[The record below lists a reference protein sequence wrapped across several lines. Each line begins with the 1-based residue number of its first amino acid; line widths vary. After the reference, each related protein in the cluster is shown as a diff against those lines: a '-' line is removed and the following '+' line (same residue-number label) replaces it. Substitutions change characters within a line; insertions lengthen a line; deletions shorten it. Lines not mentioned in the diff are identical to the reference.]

1 MQKGSGKAPVV
12 CQCSLCLVL
21 QRLSRDSHH
30 PALGPEGLHRI
41 TGLLRSAH
49 SELLD
54 LIDQGVLSS
63 GGVVAPV
70 LAPPVAAGVSQ
81 PCDQGEPASRGAQ
94 LEELAELPGPPKVE
108 EASAAEE
115 TSAKESD
122 VKKEEEKVEA
132 PGEAPQATPK
142 SAPVAKTPAASST
155 EGQKESAEKAPL
167 KEETPEAVGEQA
179 LAEDKKKDLF
189 EKEKVPKRDRSPKP
203 SSSRPK
209 GRPPS
214 PSHHQSRKEKKKN
227 RSRSPKSRSR
237 RERRGHERPRS
248 PSRPPVSRH
257 QGVILV
263 GSREPHTS
271 QRVFQSTLSRYQQG
285 DQY

>member
-1 MQKGSGKAPVV
+1 M
-12 CQCSLCLVL
+12 
-21 QRLSRDSHH
+21 
-30 PALGPEGLHRI
+30 
-41 TGLLRSAH
+41 
-49 SELLD
+49 
-54 LIDQGVLSS
+54 
-63 GGVVAPV
+63 APV

-122 VKKEEEKVEA
+122 VKKEEEKVEEEKPEEEKVKTPNWPDSA